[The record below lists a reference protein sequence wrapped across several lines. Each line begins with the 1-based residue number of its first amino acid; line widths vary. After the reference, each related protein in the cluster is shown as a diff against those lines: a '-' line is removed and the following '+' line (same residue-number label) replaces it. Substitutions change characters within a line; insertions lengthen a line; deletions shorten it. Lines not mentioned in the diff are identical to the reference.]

1 MLPHLLVQELR
12 ANKGFNSAGQAWLL
26 LNIRR
31 MDTCDTY
38 PGYASRLT
46 ATGLLSDPWLD
57 GRPRFQRRPLML
69 SSRDLASLYE
79 AAEGVL
85 AVLHE
90 LAVICVAEPQLVQ
103 HWFGLTRAQQ
113 IMWAASAP
121 AWHGIARADVFMT
134 QDGPVVCEV
143 NCDTPSG
150 EAEAVE
156 LGALAAAEQS
166 ECFDP
171 CLNLGDRLCSLVES
185 MAPSRTEKLVVGFVY
200 PTEFSEDLSMVALYR
215 RWFQRRG
222 WRVVLG
228 SPFNLCPTSDGG
240 VALFGSRCDVLV
252 RHYKTDWWGERLPVW
267 RDEPAYPDP
276 EPLVGPLGLVL
287 GAVLRGRV
295 GVVNPFGAVL
305 AQNKRTFAF
314 LWEEINRFPV
324 WAQPIIR
331 RFVPRSLRM
340 ELLEPE
346 TLLGERMGWVLKS
359 DFGCEGAE
367 VVVGAEVDDGL
378 WAVAVHQAV
387 PQRWIAQERF
397 CPCRDDDGAGLFC
410 RIQAG
415 ATDRRA
421 VTAPVLVADG
431 LDENC
436 WASDAVAGMRRPET
450 PLSVRCP

>member
-1 MLPHLLVQELR
+1 MAGMPVALLPH
-12 ANKGFNSAGQAWLL
+12 
-26 LNIRR
+26 
-31 MDTCDTY
+31 MDPFDAY
-38 PGYASRLT
+38 PAFAARLK

-57 GRPRFQRRPLML
+57 GKPRFRRQPLVL
-69 SSRDLASLYE
+69 SASDLAALYE

-90 LAVICVAEPQLVQ
+90 LALICAAEPQLVQ
-103 HWFGLTRAQQ
+103 DWFGLTRAQQ

-134 QDGPVVCEV
+134 ENGPVVCEV

-156 LGALAAAEQS
+156 LGALATAEHFGH
-166 ECFDP
+166 FDP
-171 CLNLGDRLCSLVES
+171 CLNMEDRLCGLVES
-185 MAPSRTEKLVVGFVY
+185 VAPQRTGPLVVGFVY

-215 RWFQRRG
+215 RWFERRG

-228 SPFNLCPTSDGG
+228 SPFNLSATCDGG
-240 VALFGSRCDVLV
+240 VALFGSRCDVLL

-267 RDEPAYPDP
+267 RDEPAYSDP
-276 EPLVGPLGLVL
+276 EPLLGPLGLVL

-305 AQNKRTFAF
+305 AQDKRTFAF
-314 LWEEINRFPV
+314 MWEEINRFPV
-324 WAQPIIR
+324 WAQEIIR
-331 RFVPRSLRM
+331 SFVPRTLRM
-340 ELLEPE
+340 EALPPE

-378 WAVAVHQAV
+378 WATAVRQAV

-397 CPCRDDDGAGLFC
+397 CPCREQDGAAVNYGVYLIEGQAAGLFC
-410 RIQAG
+410 RVQTTATNRQAV
-415 ATDRRA
+415 A
-421 VTAPVLVADG
+421 APVLVARQP
-431 LDENC
+431 EETRS
-436 WASDAVAGMRRPET
+436 ASDFVGNVRCFEVP
-450 PLSVRCP
+450 PSVRCP